1 MLGAYD
7 AYVMGYVFYTGYLV
21 CIGVVFGLVEVSCRR
36 GLVYTWFGECIV
48 RFISLGA
55 IFDLVGS

>member
-7 AYVMGYVFYTGYLV
+7 TSMMGYVFYTGYLV
-21 CIGVVFGLVEVSCRR
+21 CIWVVFGLVEVSRR
-36 GLVYTWFGECIV
+36 WGLVCTWFGECIV